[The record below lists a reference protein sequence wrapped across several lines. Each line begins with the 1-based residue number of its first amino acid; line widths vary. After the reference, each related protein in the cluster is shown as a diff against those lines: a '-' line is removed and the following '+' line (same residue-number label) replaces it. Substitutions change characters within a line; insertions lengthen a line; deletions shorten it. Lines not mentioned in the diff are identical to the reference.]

1 LLSLRF
7 LAEPS
12 VAQILPWHHIS
23 DGFSAAKLG
32 CGATIKRKSMG
43 FFRTGVLLAF
53 LTGLFMAVGYLIGG
67 QQGIVIAFIVAA
79 AMNVFSYWNSDK
91 VVLAMNGAQEVDEK
105 AAPEFYAIVR
115 QLAENAQLPMP
126 RVYIIH
132 ADQPNAFAT
141 GRDPSHAAVAAT
153 TGLLDRLSQEEVTGV
168 IAHELAHVKNRDT
181 LTMTI
186 AATIGGAIS
195 MLANFGMLF
204 GGGNR
209 ENGRGGLGVIGTLM
223 MVFLAPMAA
232 AVVQMAISRSRE
244 YEADKG
250 GAEISQRPLW
260 LASALRKIDA
270 AAHQIPYDN
279 AERNPATAHM
289 FIINPL
295 SGQGM
300 DNLFSTHPKTENR
313 IAALEDMAREMGQT
327 GGAPRAAPTAA
338 AGASPWGRTQRGG
351 TGPWN

>member
-1 LLSLRF
+1 
-7 LAEPS
+7 
-12 VAQILPWHHIS
+12 
-23 DGFSAAKLG
+23 
-32 CGATIKRKSMG
+32 MG
-43 FFRTGVLLAF
+43 FLRTTVLLAF
-53 LTGLFMAVGYLIGG
+53 LTGLFMTVGYFIGG
-67 QQGIVIAFIVAA
+67 QSGMMIAFFIAL
-79 AMNVFSYWNSDK
+79 AMNAFSYWNSDK
-91 VVLAMNGAQEVDEK
+91 VVLAMHNAQEVDER
-105 AAPEFYAIVR
+105 AAPELYDIVR
-115 QLAENAQLPMP
+115 QLAANAQLPMP
-126 RVYIIH
+126 RVYVIH
-132 ADQPNAFAT
+132 TPQPNAFAT
-141 GRDPSHAAVAAT
+141 GRSPEHAAVAAT
-153 TGLLDRLSQEEVTGV
+153 TGLMDMLSREEVAGV

-181 LTMTI
+181 LVMTI

-204 GGGNR
+204 GSNR
-209 ENGRGGLGVIGTLM
+209 NGERGGLGMIGTLL

-250 GAEISQRPLW
+250 GADISQRPLW

-300 DNLFSTHPKTENR
+300 DNLFSTHPNTENR
-313 IAALEDMAREMGQT
+313 IAALQEIAREMGQT
-327 GGAPRAAPTAA
+327 GGAQPSAATA
-338 AGASPWGRTQRGG
+338 GGPWGGRQRGG
-351 TGPWN
+351 GDGPWG

>member
-1 LLSLRF
+1 
-7 LAEPS
+7 
-12 VAQILPWHHIS
+12 
-23 DGFSAAKLG
+23 
-32 CGATIKRKSMG
+32 MG
-43 FFRTGVLLAF
+43 FLRTTVLLAF
-53 LTGLFMAVGYLIGG
+53 LTGLFMTVGYFIGG
-67 QQGIVIAFIVAA
+67 QSGMMIAFFIAL
-79 AMNVFSYWNSDK
+79 AMNAFSYWNSDK
-91 VVLAMNGAQEVDEK
+91 VVLAMHNAQEVDER
-105 AAPEFYAIVR
+105 AAPELYDIVR
-115 QLAENAQLPMP
+115 QLAANAQLPMP
-126 RVYIIH
+126 RVYVIH
-132 ADQPNAFAT
+132 TPQPNAFAT
-141 GRDPSHAAVAAT
+141 GRSSEHAAVAAT
-153 TGLLDRLSQEEVTGV
+153 TGLMDMLSREEVAGV
-168 IAHELAHVKNRDT
+168 IAHELSHVKNRDT
-181 LTMTI
+181 LVMTI

-204 GGGNR
+204 GGNR
-209 ENGRGGLGVIGTLM
+209 NGERGGLGMIGTLL

-300 DNLFSTHPKTENR
+300 DNLFSTHPNTENR
-313 IAALEDMAREMGQT
+313 IAALQEIAREMGQA
-327 GGAPRAAPTAA
+327 GGAQPSAAA
-338 AGASPWGRTQRGG
+338 AGGPWGGRQRDGG
-351 TGPWN
+351 DDPWG